1 MARTKATVRLPVK
14 TQRLPG
20 WMVNREYGKKKTIY
34 PFKIK
39 EILAEQKSVKITKNG
54 QIVKTINVRRKSRYF
69 NGRNRLIFQCQKIV
83 NLKPKFNIFTQISF
97 FFHLSHKI
105 GRRITNE

>member
-1 MARTKATVRLPVK
+1 MAGTKTTVRRLPVK

-39 EILAEQKSVKITKNG
+39 EILPEQKTANTTKNR
-54 QIVKTINVRRKSRYF
+54 QIVKKINLRIKSRYF
-69 NGRNRLIFQCQKIV
+69 NGRNRLIFQCKRIV
-83 NLKPKFNIFTQISF
+83 KLKLKYNIFTKISF
-97 FFHLSHKI
+97 FFHRSYKI
-105 GRRITNE
+105 GR